1 MTHEPVQINGAG
13 AVAEEGGENKRKR
26 SLKQRAVH
34 EVKQLA
40 AMFVYLYVLFALFLI
55 HESIVLAQH
64 AISFSHYGFAFI
76 NALVLAK
83 VMLVAEDL
91 HLGSRFEDR
100 PLVYPI
106 LFKSLV
112 FAIVFICFHIVENV
126 VVGVW
131 GGKTIAE
138 SVPSIGG
145 GGLKGVLSV
154 GAIVSFGLI
163 PYFAFKEVGRVIGEN
178 ELRALILTRRPKAG
192 ALRSRVRP
200 RESA

>member
-1 MTHEPVQINGAG
+1 MTHEPVQINGAAG
-13 AVAEEGGENKRKR
+13 VAEEGGQNKPKR
-26 SLKQRAVH
+26 SLKERAVH
-34 EVKQLA
+34 EVKRLA

-64 AISFSHYGFAFI
+64 EISFSHYGFAFV

-91 HLGSRFEDR
+91 RLGSRFEDR
-100 PLVYPI
+100 PLIYPI

-112 FAIVFICFHIVENV
+112 FAVVFICFHIVENV
-126 VVGVW
+126 IVGAW

-138 SVPSIGG
+138 SIPSIGG

-154 GAIVSFGLI
+154 GVIVSFGLI
-163 PYFAFKEVGRVIGEN
+163 PFFAFKEVGRVIGEK
-178 ELRALILTRRPKAG
+178 ELFSLILTRRPKAG

-200 RESA
+200 PEGA